1 MSAST
6 VISLP
11 ALVYL
16 PKENNNDESA
26 RLLRWRVASGARVV
40 AEQALAEFETSKA
53 TFDLPAPVGG
63 VVQYQHREGDEIAN
77 GSLVCLISEDG
88 NAAFPADAPAVSQA
102 PPSAAAVATAEPVK
116 PVNPAPAIA
125 PQPAPGVLTT
135 RLSSAARALATERGV
150 DLAQFAGRG
159 LVRVSDVRALI
170 GGTPPV
176 ASPARLESAPATP
189 TASEDPPLVPGV
201 PFRVVELS
209 RSKRVE
215 ISQLQSGMRQTL
227 PSSVTR
233 ACPTRSLRAAAER
246 GRASLSAVLV
256 FEVGRLLH
264 KYPAFN
270 ACHSNGRTY
279 QYEAV
284 NVGFALDAGAGL
296 KVPVL
301 RCADQRSLAELSSE
315 LHEQQVLYLNEE
327 LPVAALAGGTFTI
340 TDLAQEGTAFFH
352 PLISQGQGAILGVGA
367 ETFPPG
373 AEWGVFHLTLAF
385 DHQLANGRMAA
396 QFLHDLAARLSG
408 YEAGWGAGTV
418 EEPYCRHCERTLSAL
433 REMRGFLVLEAGQ
446 PGVGGHVCSLCLKG
460 F

>member
-1 MSAST
+1 MFAST
-6 VISLP
+6 VPALP
-11 ALVYL
+11 ALVFL

-26 RLLRWRVASGARVV
+26 RLLTWRVASGVRVE

-53 TFDLPAPVGG
+53 TFDLRAPVGG
-63 VVQYQHREGDEIAN
+63 VLQYQHREGDEIAN

-88 NAAFPADAPAVSQA
+88 HAAFPADAPAVSPA
-102 PPSAAAVATAEPVK
+102 PPSAPVVTAEPVK
-116 PVNPAPAIA
+116 PADTIA
-125 PQPAPGVLTT
+125 PQLESAALTT

-150 DLAQFAGRG
+150 EIARFAGRG
-159 LVRVSDVRALI
+159 LVRASDVCALLDGSPKAI
-170 GGTPPV
+170 APVSPVVAPAIVV
-176 ASPARLESAPATP
+176 ASEA
-189 TASEDPPLVPGV
+189 PPLVPGV
-201 PFRVVELS
+201 PFRVVELP

-215 ISQLQSGMRQTL
+215 ISQLQSGMRHAL

-233 ACPTRSLRAAAER
+233 ACPTRGLRAAAVR
-246 GRASLSAVLV
+246 GRASLSAILV
-256 FEVGRLLH
+256 FEAGRLLH

-301 RCADQRSLAELSSE
+301 RGADQRSLAELSSE

-340 TDLAQEGTAFFH
+340 TDLAQEGAAFFH
-352 PLISQGQGAILGVGA
+352 PLISQGQGAILGVGT
-367 ETFPPG
+367 EIFPRG
-373 AEWGVFHLTLAF
+373 AEWGTFHLTLAF

-396 QFLHDLAARLSG
+396 QFLNDLAERLAG
-408 YEAGWGAGTV
+408 YEAGWGVADM

-433 REMRGFLVLEAGQ
+433 REIRGFLMPEAGQ
-446 PGVGGHVCSLCLKG
+446 PGAGGHVCSLCLIG